1 MRLNLV
7 FSAVAVFLAS
17 AFSAPLAHAEKV
29 YLYNPCCGKYSAS
42 LDEIFVWKDA
52 DSAQSAS
59 RSVTNRTIKSIKCF
73 AKGRSSASVKS
84 RTGKAVEV
92 KVAGSCS
99 GFVNSRYVHTE
110 QSGK

>member
-1 MRLNLV
+1 MA
-7 FSAVAVFLAS
+7 SLAR
-17 AFSAPLAHAEKV
+17 AETV
-29 YLYNPCCGKYSAS
+29 YVYNPCCGKYSAS

-52 DSAQSAS
+52 KSAQSAS
-59 RSVTNRTIKSIKCF
+59 RKISNSTIKNIKCL

-84 RTGKAVEV
+84 RTGNAVEV

-110 QSGK
+110 KSGK